1 MTSHGTEVLFSQSEQ
16 LVSITDTRGVITYV
30 NNDFSRVSG
39 YSSEELV
46 GQHHNIVRHSDMP
59 SAAFADLWLK
69 LKKNQP
75 WRGMVK
81 NRCKNGDYYWVD
93 AYVTPLTENGVVTGY
108 QSVRVCP
115 SAEQKRDAAA
125 LYQRLNNGKKILDFA
140 ANRPLKHSLFS
151 VLLLSICV
159 LQFYLTQSL
168 LALLVPFLLLATMLI
183 IYREELFN
191 IPSYILKI
199 KNDIDSPSRYL
210 FSGKG
215 LVGIADYRNE
225 MAIARLRTVLGRGS
239 DYGNNLVD
247 ISNILGAD
255 ANKSLDGLTQQNEH
269 LGQLTIA
276 MNDFSASI
284 VEISH
289 STVKSNDHVNE
300 VNDVCKGAIDNIN
313 KMEVTISSLAQEVES
328 AANSASELIT
338 DANEISSIMQ
348 EISGIADQTNL
359 LALNAAIEAA
369 RAGEQGRGFAVVAD
383 EVRTLAGRTQRATE
397 NIQDSV
403 TALQQTLFSWENMM
417 RNNQDQAKQCSE
429 QSILAGESMAE
440 VINMMG
446 KVADISMQVAA
457 ATEEQSLVS
466 DQISMSIQTI
476 DDISKA
482 NTQLAKKLEM
492 NGNAVQVSANQ
503 INDLNN
509 TFQ

>member
-1 MTSHGTEVLFSQSEQ
+1 MTSQNTEVLFSQLEQ
-16 LVSITDTRGVITYV
+16 LVSITDTRGIITYV
-30 NNDFSRVSG
+30 NNAFSRVSG
-39 YSSEELV
+39 YSPEELI

-59 SAAFADLWLK
+59 SAAFSDLWQK
-69 LKKNQP
+69 LKNNQP

-81 NRCKNGDYYWVD
+81 NRCKNGGYYWVD
-93 AYVTPLTENGVVTGY
+93 AYVTPLTENGMVTGY

-115 SAEQKRDAAA
+115 SAEQKRDATK
-125 LYQRLNNGKKILDFA
+125 LYQRLNDGKKPTDFA
-140 ANRPLKHSLFS
+140 ANRPLKHSFFS
-151 VLLLSICV
+151 IVLLSLCA
-159 LQFYLTQSL
+159 LQLYLTQNILSL
-168 LALLVPFLLLATMLI
+168 MVPFLLLAAMLI
-183 IYREELFN
+183 IYKEEFFN
-191 IPSYILKI
+191 IPSYILKLK
-199 KNDIDSPSRYL
+199 KNIDSPSRYV

-215 LVGIADYRNE
+215 LVGIADYHHE
-225 MAIARLRTVLGRGS
+225 MAIARLRTVLGRSS
-239 DYGNNLVD
+239 DYGNSLVD

-255 ANKSLDGLTQQNEH
+255 ANKSLDGLTTQNDH

-289 STVKSNDHVNE
+289 STVKSNGHVNE
-300 VNDVCKGAIDNIN
+300 VSDVCKDAIEII
-313 KMEVTISSLAQEVES
+313 KQTEVTISSLAREVES
-328 AANSASELIT
+328 SADSASVLIT
-338 DANEISSIMQ
+338 DADDISKIMQ

-383 EVRTLAGRTQRATE
+383 EVRTLAGRTQRATVQ
-397 NIQDSV
+397 IQDSV
-403 TALQQTLFSWENMM
+403 TALQQTLASWEDMM

-429 QSILAGESMAE
+429 QSMLAGESMAK

-446 KVADISMQVAA
+446 KVADTSMLVAA
-457 ATEEQSLVS
+457 ATEEQSLVTE
-466 DQISMSIQTI
+466 QISMSIQTI

-482 NTQLAKKLEM
+482 NTHLAKKLEM
-492 NGNAVQVSANQ
+492 NGNAVQASANQ